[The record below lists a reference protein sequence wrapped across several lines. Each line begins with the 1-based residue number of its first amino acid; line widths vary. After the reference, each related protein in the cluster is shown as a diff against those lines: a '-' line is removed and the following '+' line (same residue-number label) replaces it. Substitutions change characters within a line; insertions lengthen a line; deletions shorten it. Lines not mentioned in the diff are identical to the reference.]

1 MSTLTFRN
9 SRGALVDIPA
19 VAATKVKNEFGAI
32 LEKAAHDG
40 AVAITRH
47 DTPKAVLLSYD
58 EFESLIEMRSR
69 SLGAL
74 GAEFDE
80 MLARM
85 QRPKARKAMKAAF
98 NASSAKLGRTAVRAA
113 RKGR

>member
-9 SRGALVDIPA
+9 SQGALVDIPT

-32 LEKAAHDG
+32 LEKATHGG

-58 EFESLIEMRSR
+58 EFESLIKVRSR
-69 SLGAL
+69 SLGDL
-74 GAEFDE
+74 GAEFDDL
-80 MLARM
+80 LARM
-85 QRPKARKAMKAAF
+85 QTPKARKAMKAAF
-98 NASSAKLGRTAVRAA
+98 NASPAELGRAAKKAA
-113 RKGR
+113 RKAR